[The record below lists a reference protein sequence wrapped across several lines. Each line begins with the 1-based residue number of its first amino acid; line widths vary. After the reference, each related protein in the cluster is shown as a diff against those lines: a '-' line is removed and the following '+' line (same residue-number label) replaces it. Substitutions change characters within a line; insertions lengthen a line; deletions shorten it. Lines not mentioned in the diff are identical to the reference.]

1 MPENNDFWNFYW
13 ETRLLPMENLG
24 KRESILAAS
33 ELIRRTA
40 QSANRPLRLLE
51 LGCGEGQVIGT
62 LLDAHG
68 SLCDVQTS
76 VGVDYKAQSLANCH
90 RDYPGMRCIEGDF
103 TDPDLLSGLGK
114 FDVVLLVNALHEVF
128 SDTFSD
134 ALNEIDVPI
143 GKQRVEQALGS
154 AASCLAPGGWLVLF
168 DGLEAPGDPHEML
181 RICFQDA
188 DVRRDFETFA
198 REYHPFKVKYLETD
212 DPLCVMLSRRHFT
225 RYITKSIFL
234 RKGLWKSERFES
246 YQYFTEEEQRA
257 AFTRQ
262 GLVIRE
268 LRKLTVN
275 DTKWHRVVDIES
287 SRAVFP
293 DEHILILAQSV
304 PDLLDANVGKA

>member
-13 ETRLLPMENLG
+13 ETRLLQMENLG

-33 ELIRRTA
+33 TLIRQMA
-40 QSANRPLRLLE
+40 QGTDHPLRLLE

-68 SLCDVQTS
+68 SGCDVRAS
-76 VGVDYKAQSLANCH
+76 VGGDYKAQSPAHCH
-90 RDYPGMRCIEGDF
+90 RVYPGMRCIEGDF
-103 TDPDLLSGLGK
+103 TDPTLLSGLGK
-114 FDVVLLVNALHEVF
+114 FDIVLLVNALHEVF
-128 SDTFSD
+128 SDTFST
-134 ALNEIDVPI
+134 ALNEIDVPL

-154 AASCLAPGGWLVLF
+154 AAGCLSLAGWLVLF

-181 RICFQDA
+181 RVCFQDA
-188 DVRRDFETFA
+188 RVRGDFERFA
-198 REYHPFKVKYLETD
+198 REYHPFKVKYQETD
-212 DPLCVMLSRRHFT
+212 DPLSVVLSRRHFT

-257 AFTRQ
+257 AFARQ
-262 GLVIRE
+262 GLVICE

-275 DTKWHRVVDIES
+275 EAKWHLMVDIEAS
-287 SRAVFP
+287 EAVFP

-304 PDLLDANVGKA
+304 PDQLDASV

>member
-33 ELIRRTA
+33 TLIRQMA
-40 QSANRPLRLLE
+40 QGTDHPLRLLE

-62 LLDAHG
+62 LLDAH
-68 SLCDVQTS
+68 SQLCDVRSS

-103 TDPDLLSGLGK
+103 TDPDLLGELGK
-114 FDVVLLVNALHEVF
+114 FDIVLLVNALHEVF

-134 ALNEIDVPI
+134 ALNEIDVPL

-168 DGLEAPGDPHEML
+168 DGLESPGDPQEML
-181 RICFQDA
+181 RVCFQDA
-188 DVRRDFETFA
+188 RVRQDFERFS
-198 REYHPFKVKYLETD
+198 REYHPFKIKYLETD
-212 DPLCVMLSRRHFT
+212 NSLCVLLSRRHFT

-246 YQYFTEEEQRA
+246 YQYFTEEEQLA
-257 AFTRQ
+257 AFARQ
-262 GLVIRE
+262 GLAIRE

-275 DTKWHRVVDIES
+275 ESKWHLMVDIGASE
-287 SRAVFP
+287 AVFP
-293 DEHILILAQSV
+293 DEHIMILAQ
-304 PDLLDANVGKA
+304 PAA